1 MTPEI
6 IENALA
12 FLERVQLVGK
22 EVPAFNWVIKWL
34 FSYRDELLT
43 KKKTTDESTTK

>member
-1 MTPEI
+1 MSPEI
-6 IENALA
+6 IADALA

-34 FSYRDELLT
+34 FLYRDELLSKNKST
-43 KKKTTDESTTK
+43 DKTTDK